1 MGKYLSLFNNLQEFE
16 AAYPTF
22 EEANYS
28 IINKGNEINL
38 QQYYPSTRT
47 TQGDNEVVM
56 KYLDQDVFKT
66 SFFLEVT
73 WGTFGWEWTYIAYN
87 PETEKWE
94 VVDQGT
100 ENALKGGNFYKVKN
114 MTKVVSIPDANR
126 VQHIRNF
133 LSSQPVTEIENF
145 DTSTLQVVDYAFRR
159 NDYNKSDYSAML
171 PLESGISEFPAA
183 TSADGFLEQSQITSD
198 ILFRFPL
205 IIKIKGFCKNGA
217 YTKNLSL
224 DIPELE
230 SFTDGFYE
238 TFVVGDSFDSDD
250 LFNTL
255 TSIKDLTNFLYGA
268 KVVNTT
274 EDTFSFNFDL
284 TNVTHSDEINLSHLL
299 YTFGPISEFNEN
311 SLIDIT
317 LSTNN
322 PVNLEYAFSNITNDQ
337 KDHRLYAYKGNS
349 TPADDSSLRTSFAK
363 MNNNIESYKDKA
375 TSLQYALSYN
385 RFHEDIPLKN
395 SSNSC
400 DKDDF
405 IYRGSLFDN
414 NVTYNFSPN
423 DTLRSASKQF
433 DDCTFSGAFGTNINL
448 TNINKLNRPI
458 FRNQTYPSGT
468 TFPYVLYDEN
478 NDYEFTNNGLGLI
491 GEFDETT
498 GEFTPNDFYNQVIP
512 SDGTQPYVGTK
523 DQKYQFVSFSGSNL
537 SRIANQ
543 KIYTNNWVDLFRNC
557 TNIDFPEGSNVEV
570 YFQSMQKSN
579 KNGDVEPT
587 NDLNTLVEFK
597 NLCIPDSGID
607 DYMMVRAFE
616 NCSSMTRTPKLYGT
630 LISTANYTDG
640 GRAYGNRGSF
650 EYLFAGCPNLEVID
664 AENLHFIFRN
674 AWDYSNSVGIDL
686 EGYSNLRILKLG
698 RFDCGLN
705 IRNCPNIDIP
715 ELVNTIMRQ
724 TNVKRGTADR
734 RLLIDEATWTTIQNN
749 YPEAA
754 ARANQCFTVV
764 WREES

>member
-38 QQYYPSTRT
+38 QQYHPSTRT

-56 KYLDQDVFKT
+56 KYLDQDIFKT
-66 SFFLEVT
+66 AFFLEVI

-94 VVDQGT
+94 VVDQDT

-114 MTKVVSIPDANR
+114 MTKVISIPDANR

-133 LSSQPVTEIENF
+133 LSSQPITEIENF

-159 NDYNKSDYSAML
+159 SEYNKSDYSAML
-171 PLESGISEFPAA
+171 PLKSGISEFPAA
-183 TSADGFLEQSQITSD
+183 TSADGFLEQSQVTSD
-198 ILFRFPL
+198 VLFRFPL
-205 IIKIKGFCKNGA
+205 INKVEGFCKDGA

-238 TFVVGDSFDSDD
+238 AFVVGDSFDSDD

-274 EDTFSFNFDL
+274 EDTFSFNFNL
-284 TNVTHSDEINLSHLL
+284 TSVAHSDEINLSHLL

-317 LSTNN
+317 LSTDNS
-322 PVNLEYAFSNITNDQ
+322 VNLEYAFSNITNNQ
-337 KDHRLYAYKGNS
+337 KDHRLYAYKGKS
-349 TPADDSSLRTSFAK
+349 TPAADSSLRTSFAK

-395 SSNSC
+395 SSNNC

-405 IYRGSLFDN
+405 VYRGSLFDN

-423 DTLRSASKQF
+423 NTLRSASKQF

-458 FRNQTYPSGT
+458 FRNQTYPDGT

-478 NDYEFTNNGLGLI
+478 NDYEFPNNGLGLI
-491 GEFDETT
+491 GDFNED
-498 GEFTPNDFYNQVIP
+498 GEFVPNSFYNQIIP

-523 DQKYQFVSFSGSNL
+523 DQKYQFVSFSGSNI
-537 SRIANQ
+537 SRIVNQ
-543 KIYTNNWVDLFRNC
+543 KIYTNNWLDLFRNC
-557 TNIDFPEGSNVEV
+557 SNIDFPEGSNVEV

-607 DYMMVRAFE
+607 NYMMVRAFE

-630 LISTANYTDG
+630 LLSTANYTDG
-640 GRAYGNRGSF
+640 GRAYGNRGNF

-674 AWDYSNSVGIDL
+674 VWDYSGYGGINL

-705 IRNCPNIDIP
+705 IKHCPNIDIP

-724 TNVKRGTADR
+724 TNKKQGPSDR
-734 RLLIDEATWTTIQNN
+734 RLWIDEAAWTTIQNN

-764 WREES
+764 YKEES

>member
-38 QQYYPSTRT
+38 QQYHPSTRT

-56 KYLDQDVFKT
+56 KYLDQDVLKT

-94 VVDQGT
+94 VVDQDT

-145 DTSTLQVVDYAFRR
+145 DTSTLQVVDYAFKRS
-159 NDYNKSDYSAML
+159 DYNKSDYSAML
-171 PLESGISEFPAA
+171 PLKSGISEFPAA
-183 TSADGFLEQSQITSD
+183 TSADGFLEQSQVTSD
-198 ILFRFPL
+198 VLFRFPL
-205 IIKIKGFCKNGA
+205 INKVEGFCKDGA

-238 TFVVGDSFDSDD
+238 AFVVGDSFDSDY

-255 TSIKDLTNFLYGA
+255 ISIKDLTNFLYGA

-274 EDTFSFNFDL
+274 EDTFSFNLDL

-299 YTFGPISEFNEN
+299 YTFGPISAFNEN

-395 SSNSC
+395 SSNNC

-405 IYRGSLFDN
+405 VYRGSLFDN

-423 DTLRSASKQF
+423 NTLRSASKQF

-458 FRNQTYPSGT
+458 FRNQTYPDGT

-478 NDYEFTNNGLGLI
+478 NDYEFPNNGLGLI
-491 GEFDETT
+491 GDFNED
-498 GEFTPNDFYNQVIP
+498 GEFIPNSFYNQIIP

-523 DQKYQFVSFSGSNL
+523 DQKYQFVSFSGSNI
-537 SRIANQ
+537 SRIVNQ
-543 KIYTNNWVDLFRNC
+543 KIYTNNWLDLFRNC
-557 TNIDFPEGSNVEV
+557 SNIDFPEGSNVEV

-674 AWDYSNSVGIDL
+674 AWDYSNSIGINL

-705 IRNCPNIDIP
+705 IKHCPNIDIP

-724 TNVKRGTADR
+724 TNVKRGTSDR
-734 RLLIDEATWTTIQNN
+734 SLLIDEATWTTIQNQ